1 MDDLKLYGI
10 SENEIGKSENEIKGL
25 VCSVGVYSQN

>member
-10 SENEIGKSENEIKGL
+10 SENEIGKSENEIK